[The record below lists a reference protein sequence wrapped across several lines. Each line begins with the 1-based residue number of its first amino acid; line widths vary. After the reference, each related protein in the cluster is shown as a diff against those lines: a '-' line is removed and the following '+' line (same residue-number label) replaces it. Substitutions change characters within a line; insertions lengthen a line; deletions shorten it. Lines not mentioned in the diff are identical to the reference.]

1 MISVAISAAA
11 TGSALAGYSNVYTT
25 TDLADWRD
33 LAGLGGNPSTSV
45 FDPSLTTKEHI
56 ETFDSFA
63 PRTYPFIS
71 NGNGQDHW
79 WSWRINAPD
88 VNGGGVKVQNRGGD
102 TSVYVTPAASS
113 MTIDFD
119 GWVGTTSDLGFVSG
133 LRGVGG
139 GFSFYDAN
147 GNRANGRMT
156 LTLSDGTTILR
167 NFNAPDAFAGFWLTD
182 NDLTITSLTLE
193 AYGSGNSAKFV
204 GATTLY
210 LGYAGTQGTPIPAP
224 GAVALLAAAGLIG
237 ARRRR

>member
-1 MISVAISAAA
+1 MIAVAFSAAVS
-11 TGSALAGYSNVYTT
+11 GSALAGYSNVYTT

-33 LAGLGGNPSTSV
+33 LAGLGGDSSTSV
-45 FDPSLTTKEHI
+45 FDPALTTTERI
-56 ETFDSFA
+56 ETFSSFA
-63 PRTYPFIS
+63 PGTYPSIA
-71 NGNGQDHW
+71 NGNGAEHW
-79 WSWRINAPD
+79 WSWRIAAPD
-88 VNGGGVKVQNRGGD
+88 VSGGSVQVQNRDGD

-119 GWVGTTSDLGFVSG
+119 GWVGTTMDSGFVSG

-193 AYGSGNSAKFV
+193 AYGSGSSQKFV

-210 LGYAGTQGTPIPAP
+210 LGYAGTQGTPLPAP
-224 GAVALLAAAGLIG
+224 GAVALLAAAGLVG